1 VVTAETAARD
11 VVEAAPGG
19 RIAGLDVARGLAVL
33 GMFGAHLQ
41 IGGEL
46 TADPSSWAAL
56 VDGRSS
62 VLFATLAGVSIAL
75 LSGRTRP
82 AEDVDLVRARLRIA
96 VRAAWI
102 FVLGGMLEWLGTPV
116 AVILGV
122 YAMLFFLALP
132 FLRWPVGRLLTAAA
146 VLVLAGPP
154 LNAVLGQFLTAGDDQ
169 EHPLARLLVTG
180 PYPAMLWWA
189 FVLVGLAV
197 GRLDLRAPAVR
208 ARLAAVGAVAAVV
221 GYGGGRLTTELLAD
235 GRLSGGPEEGFR
247 FPLGEWRGYWF
258 TGAEPHSGTTFELVG
273 SSGFAVL
280 VIAACLVLADRLP
293 LLVAPP
299 AAVGAMALSV
309 YAAHLV
315 VLWAILAVAPQ
326 SAQGVDVW
334 LPFAGG
340 ALVGATAWRALL
352 GRGPLERLLTWS
364 SSRAAGLTTPRSYD
378 RTTR

>member
-1 VVTAETAARD
+1 VVTAQTSAPG
-11 VVEAAPGG
+11 VVDAVRGG

-41 IGGEL
+41 IGDEL
-46 TADPSSWAAL
+46 TADPSTWAAV

-62 VLFATLAGVSIAL
+62 ILFATLAGVSIAM

-82 AEDVDLVRARLRIA
+82 SMGVDLVRARLRIT

-102 FVLGGMLEWLGTPV
+102 FVIGGVLEWLGTPV

-122 YAMLFFLALP
+122 YALLFFLALP
-132 FLRWPVGRLLTAAA
+132 FLCWSVGRLLAAA
-146 VLVLAGPP
+146 AGIALAGPAT
-154 LNAVLGQFLTAGDDQ
+154 NALLGQLLTAGDDQ
-169 EHPLARLLVTG
+169 AHPLARLLVTG

-197 GRLDLRAPAVR
+197 GRLDLGAPAVQG
-208 ARLAAVGAVAAVV
+208 RLAVLGAVAAVA
-221 GYGGGRLTTELLAD
+221 GYGGGRLTTDLLAD
-235 GRLSGGPEEGFR
+235 GRLSRGPEEAFGF
-247 FPLGEWRGYWF
+247 PVGEWRGSWF

-280 VIAACLVLADRLP
+280 GIAACLVVADRLP
-293 LLVAPP
+293 LLVAPL

-309 YAAHLV
+309 YTAHLL
-315 VLWAILAVAPQ
+315 VLWALLAVAPR
-326 SAQGVDVW
+326 AAEGVDVW
-334 LPFAGG
+334 LLFAGG

-364 SSRAAGLTTPRSYD
+364 SSRAAAVAP
-378 RTTR
+378 